1 MQRPTLC
8 FFYPLFPFF
17 FSPCLLLCLC
27 LFPSSHSIFILYI
40 PPCRRAAFMLPSSW
54 ILSYIFNSLSEL
66 IFSVSVYPFAFLS
79 HCAIA
84 DTVFFQLSI
93 LQKVEECMCVCVCVC
108 ICMCENVY
116 IRAYI
121 CVSVCALVKQWL
133 NSLSF
138 VFLARLG
145 GVWQWTKCQ
154 CVRVEWKPAPS
165 VIACPRSDTLESMA
179 GDSGWLSGWCGW
191 NQTL

>member
-1 MQRPTLC
+1 MGGSGRKCWSLVRKAMWEAFELLARLHSWVAGQDTVRTARRMPNAKTDALL
-8 FFYPLFPFF
+8 FYLSFPFF

-93 LQKVEECMCVCVCVC
+93 LQKEEECMCVCVHLHVRECIYSCLHLCVC
-108 ICMCENVY
+108 LCI
-116 IRAYI
+116 
-121 CVSVCALVKQWL
+121 
-133 NSLSF
+133 
-138 VFLARLG
+138 G
-145 GVWQWTKCQ
+145 
-154 CVRVEWKPAPS
+154 
-165 VIACPRSDTLESMA
+165 
-179 GDSGWLSGWCGW
+179 
-191 NQTL
+191 